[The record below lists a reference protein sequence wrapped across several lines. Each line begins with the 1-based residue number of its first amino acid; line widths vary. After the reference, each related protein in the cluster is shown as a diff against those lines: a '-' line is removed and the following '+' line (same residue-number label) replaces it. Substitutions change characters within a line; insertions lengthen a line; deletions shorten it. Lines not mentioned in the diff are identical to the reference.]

1 MAHKDEIQH
10 QIMKKMNP
18 AFIALSETRVT
29 AEIEDCEVNVPGYSM
44 IRCDAEN
51 RNTGGVVLY
60 VRDDIKYEIVLVKKL
75 ESNCW
80 CAAIEVKDN
89 LYRGV
94 IMVIY
99 HSPSASHGDFVRF
112 LEDIVEELII
122 RGECIVIGDF
132 NIDIMLDSFYTR
144 KLQTTM
150 LSLGMKQYV
159 NKPTRITKHSK
170 TIIDLIYAN
179 NKIVVQVIHEPKIT
193 DHAWLKVEP
202 NASKIDKKYREFS
215 ARNFKEFNVDEFI
228 KLVENNLEKSQDMNV
243 SVRAKKLVDN
253 IVDALDTTAPKK
265 IFRIPKIWE
274 GKKWFSDEI
283 REAAAERDEAYSKAL
298 YHDMDENWLQFK
310 IERNAVVKLIRTKK
324 KEYYENMIDHNKE
337 NPTSMWKTLKE
348 IIRGEPTGTKKIE
361 NIDFEI
367 LDNTEGCNIA
377 DKFNLYYI
385 QSIDSIVKSINRGN
399 LGSPGKRIIFVIESE
414 EIMEN
419 FEMIRIEHLQKIVME
434 LPKKRGTEEGIT
446 SDILKA
452 VFYVIKE
459 EFVDII
465 NNSLREGCCPE
476 GWKTS
481 TIIPIPKIEKAKKA
495 SEFRPIN
502 MLPIFEKVLELVVKK
517 QIETFF
523 EDNCIITEHQ
533 SGFRKQYSCETAIQT
548 VIDEWKLIVSEA
560 KMVGVIFMDLK
571 RAFETIDRERL
582 LEKLYQ
588 YGIRGTALEWL
599 RSYLKNRTQQVRF
612 NNEWSTLLTT
622 EYGVPQGSVLG
633 PLLFIIYINDI
644 IKVCPEGCN
653 IKMFADDTLVYVTGE
668 SSAELERKMNMAFV
682 TVEKWMNT
690 NKLKMNAG
698 KTKYMIVRSIRKE
711 LRGNITLK
719 CLDGTEIERVE
730 RMKYL
735 GIIIDDRLRF
745 KDHCDY
751 MLKKIGKKVSFLNR
765 IGNYIS
771 AYTRCIIY
779 KTIIAPH
786 FEYCATLLIDMG
798 ETQLNELQKAQNR
811 AMRVILQCDRHT
823 KVERM
828 LQALQFMS
836 IRQRLYYNVCI
847 FIFKIL
853 KSMLPDQLRN
863 RLTIVGN
870 ESERQTRQ
878 AGDIVMQF
886 RRTTSAQKSMFYE
899 GVKMYNDLPAE
910 MRRNETLEAFK
921 RALKEYVIIHVN

>member
-112 LEDIVEELII
+112 LEDIIEELII

-159 NKPTRITKHSK
+159 NKPTRITKDSK

-179 NKIVVQVIHEPKIT
+179 NKIEVQVIHEPKIT
-193 DHAWLKVEP
+193 DHAWLKVEL
-202 NASKIDKKYREFS
+202 NASKIDNKYREFS
-215 ARNFKEFNVDEFI
+215 ARNFKEFNVEEFI
-228 KLVENNLEKSQDMNV
+228 KLVENNLEKSQDMDV

-253 IVDALDTTAPKK
+253 IVDALDATAPKK
-265 IFRIPKIWE
+265 KFRIPKIWE

-283 REAAAERDEAYSKAL
+283 REAAAKRDEAYSKAL
-298 YHDMDENWLQFK
+298 YDDMDENWLQFK

-324 KEYYENMIDHNKE
+324 KEYYENMIDHNKG

-348 IIRGEPTGTKKIE
+348 IIRGEPTGTKEIE

-367 LDNTEGCNIA
+367 LDNTEECNIA

-385 QSIDSIVKSINRGN
+385 QSIDNIVKSINRGN

-414 EIMEN
+414 GIMEN
-419 FEMIRIEHLQKIVME
+419 FEMIKIEHLQKIVME

-465 NNSLREGCCPE
+465 NNSLRDGCCPE

-481 TIIPIPKIEKAKKA
+481 TIIPIPKIEKARKA

-548 VIDEWKLIVSEA
+548 VIDEWKLTVSEA

-612 NNEWSTLLTT
+612 NNEWSTLLAT

-644 IKVCPEGCN
+644 IKVCPEGCS

-847 FIFKIL
+847 FIFKVL

-899 GVKMYNDLPAE
+899 GVKMYNALPAE